1 VGSATSAM
9 PAMFHWTI
17 DRSEYKQVM
26 RWSPWEVRATQSG
39 HTFLLLLLAELVL
52 AVLSSSPSSARGRL
66 CALGSVVTYLKS
78 AVLNNLFFFFFF
90 LFITPFYFSLLP
102 HDAIVAATDNVR
114 PDNGHCVRR
123 GCLCGSKKKNM
134 SPRKKPQRHL

>member
-90 LFITPFYFSLLP
+90 FVYNSFLFLSVTSRRHRCSHRQCTTRQWSLRTTWVP
-102 HDAIVAATDNVR
+102 VWI
-114 PDNGHCVRR
+114 
-123 GCLCGSKKKNM
+123 KKK
-134 SPRKKPQRHL
+134 KT